1 MNKIVFALAALSVLA
16 AAGSADARD
25 RYRHEE
31 PGWNPNAAS
40 FGGGRVVEGRNA
52 ATTVTRTFSG
62 VEPYI
67 SQSIEQN
74 ARSSR

>member
-16 AAGSADARD
+16 AAGSADARE

-40 FGGGRVVEGRNA
+40 FGTGRVVEGRNA
-52 ATTVTRTFSG
+52 ATVAPTFSG
-62 VEPYI
+62 VESYI
-67 SQSIEQN
+67 TQSIEQD